1 MECSS
6 YEWKA
11 SIICLHAFLYIYIT
25 QPYLQYTGRYY
36 QYVERFAICLYAVYH
51 QTFSTLQWRHYG
63 CYGVSNQ
70 QRLDCLLNR
79 RSKKKI
85 KAPLHW
91 PLWRE
96 FTGQRV
102 KGPVTRKRFPLNDV
116 IMVTYDNP
124 TYRNLHNS
132 RLSHLLSLY
141 TINHCLKIMSH
152 VLRRCPAYILKCI
165 EATLTGGIRSS
176 LTRVQTMLS
185 LMLLPRC
192 GQVWPS
198 DAIWRRLS
206 LQIPVKVMVHCLTKL
221 FGPN

>member
-1 MECSS
+1 ME
-6 YEWKA
+6 
-11 SIICLHAFLYIYIT
+11 SIHYMFACIYIYIYIT

-102 KGPVTRKRFPLNDV
+102 KGPVTRKGFPLNDV
-116 IMVTYDNP
+116 IMVTYVNP
-124 TYRNLHNS
+124 TYRSLHNS

-141 TINHCLKIMSH
+141 TIYHCLKIMSH

-165 EATLTGGIRSS
+165 EARLIGVYDHHLHEFRPCCH
-176 LTRVQTMLS
+176 LCCYLVVAK
-185 LMLLPRC
+185 C
-192 GQVWPS
+192 GQVTPYGA
-198 DAIWRRLS
+198 DS
-206 LQIPVKVMVHCLTKL
+206 LCKCRSR
-221 FGPN
+221 